1 MPAPDAHH
9 RLTHVL
15 RHLDA
20 AFAVPSDARP
30 GYDALAPVV
39 LPAPT
44 PVAEAFFR
52 GTDPHPAGD
61 VEWLTVLNERVPVF
75 FDGDLVGSIFYWL
88 SGWQEVHS
96 PLRDRFGRFPYEGS
110 MQARL
115 GCVGLPVADLLLEAL
130 RQWLTGASGLALQP
144 HAPGPPL
151 AVSHDVDHLLTGWR
165 QRVRHHLQARQ
176 WTQAAGTAIG
186 RLLFDPDPFDNLA
199 YVAGIVREETD
210 RPSTFY
216 FLGAKGPHHLGPN
229 ADYDLGAPDIWRRA
243 GELERLGC
251 EIGLHGSF
259 GSATDAEQL
268 REELAKLPHFI
279 AGVRF
284 HYLCF
289 DPLHTPDVLM
299 SAGATH
305 DATLGFAE
313 RAGFRHGTARPFWLY
328 DFRHQRAYAVVSRP
342 LHAMDVTFT
351 NPQYQPTPASEIP
364 AVIGELARAARLTGG
379 TLSLLWHNE
388 YIVPEETTLGEDT
401 LRAVLRAAMQAAR
414 LP

>member
-1 MPAPDAHH
+1 MPASDARH

-20 AFAVPSDARP
+20 TFRVPNDARP

-44 PVAEAFFR
+44 PAAEAFFR
-52 GTDPHPAGD
+52 GTEPHPAGAS
-61 VEWLTVLNERVPVF
+61 EWLTILGERVPVF

-96 PLRDRFGRFPYEGS
+96 PLRDRFGRFPYAAS
-110 MQARL
+110 LQAQL
-115 GCVGLPVADLLLEAL
+115 GCAGLPVADLLLAAL
-130 RQWLTGASGLALQP
+130 RQWLEGASGLPLP
-144 HAPGPPL
+144 SHEPGPPL
-151 AVSHDVDHLLTGWR
+151 AVSHDVDRLLTGWR
-165 QRVRHHLQARQ
+165 RQVRQHLRAGRPGR
-176 WTQAAGTAIG
+176 AAGAALR
-186 RLLFDPDPFDNLA
+186 RLFAADPFDNLA
-199 YVAGIVREETD
+199 AVAGIVRSETD
-210 RPSTFY
+210 LASTFY
-216 FLGAKGPHHLGPN
+216 FLGAQGAHQLGPN
-229 ADYDLGAPDIWRRA
+229 ADYDLGTPAIWRRV

-251 EIGLHGSF
+251 EIGLHGAF
-259 GSATDAEQL
+259 GAATDADQL

-289 DPLHTPDVLM
+289 DPLHTPDVL
-299 SAGATH
+299 AGAGAAH

-328 DFRHQRAYAVVSRP
+328 DFRHQRAYPVICRP

-351 NPQYQPTPASEIP
+351 NPAYQPTPAAEIP
-364 AVIGELARAARLTGG
+364 TVIGELARAARLVGG

-388 YIVPEETTLGEDT
+388 YLVPDEETLGEPT
-401 LRAVLRAAMQAAR
+401 LRAVLRTAMQAVKG
-414 LP
+414 PQ